1 MGSDNFEALCEQ
13 LRTGKAALQKRA
25 PSAPS
30 CASREPTAFSAL
42 RTCRRGA
49 RTLPLLLALAASGFP
64 GCRGVRLKERGEAI
78 THSGS
83 RFRIDVSSLGA
94 PEFGHGLT
102 IEQLHSIVADRGAL
116 AGATFRALL
125 EDDAGLTSTTAV
137 AWAQVRHSR
146 DREGS
151 SQAEVL
157 LAIPIVLGEDFEAMI
172 HYYARGSNTPHGLR
186 FAYDPE
192 LPR

>member
-1 MGSDNFEALCEQ
+1 MRRPAI
-13 LRTGKAALQKRA
+13 AAVLIGVA
-25 PSAPS
+25 V
-30 CASREPTAFSAL
+30 
-42 RTCRRGA
+42 
-49 RTLPLLLALAASGFP
+49 LAA
-64 GCRGVRLKERGEAI
+64 CRGVRLKERGEAI
-78 THSGS
+78 AHSGS
-83 RFRIDVSSLGA
+83 RFRIDVSSLRA

-125 EDDAGLTSTTAV
+125 GEYSSLDSTRAV
-137 AWAQVRHSR
+137 AWAQVRHSQ

-157 LAIPIVLGEDFEAMI
+157 LAIPIVLDQDFEATI
-172 HYYARGSNTPHGLR
+172 HYYARGSNTPRGLR